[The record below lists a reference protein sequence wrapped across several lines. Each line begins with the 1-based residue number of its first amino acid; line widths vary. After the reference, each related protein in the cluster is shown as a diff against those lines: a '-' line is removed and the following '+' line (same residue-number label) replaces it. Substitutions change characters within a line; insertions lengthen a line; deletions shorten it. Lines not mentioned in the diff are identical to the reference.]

1 MVISLPSF
9 KDILT
14 NNQQIKGR
22 LSITATEI
30 QKLYRSQLQQ
40 NQKIQKKLA
49 HMEEVVS
56 VSLDRI
62 KNMKSELKY
71 CEETL
76 QKAFHPSTDNISLI
90 YKNVGKHCYIKARF
104 YWQGQQRE
112 VQVGSIPIV
121 LDIIQ
126 KMQGQGYLHDI
137 SLPKS
142 FQMTWK
148 QFKNKTRLI
157 DSTKEIAALKF
168 QEYIIRKLSAEKMD
182 QFEKADLNK
191 RNNKKPAITSQDE
204 NYQGEFPEKEK
215 FEWYVKWRNNNLK

>member
-1 MVISLPSF
+1 MSISLSTI
-9 KDILT
+9 KNILT
-14 NNQQIKGR
+14 NNQLIRGR
-22 LSITATEI
+22 LHLSPEDIK
-30 QKLYRSQLQQ
+30 KLYRSKIKQH
-40 NQKIQKKLA
+40 QKIQNRLTHNKNI
-49 HMEEVVS
+49 VDS
-56 VSLDRI
+56 SLEQI
-62 KNMKSELKY
+62 KNLKSELKY

-76 QKAFHPSTDNISLI
+76 QKAFHPSTKNISLL
-90 YKNVGKHCYIKARF
+90 YKNLGHHCYINARF

-112 VQVGSIPIV
+112 VQVGSIPLV
-121 LDIIQ
+121 LDIIR
-126 KMQGQGYLHDI
+126 KMLDQEYLHDI
-137 SLPKS
+137 PLPKS

-182 QFEKADLNK
+182 LFEKADLNK

-204 NYQGEFPEKEK
+204 NYQGESPEKEK